1 MRGGSVP
8 MSLTV
13 VMTLLLA
20 IIDVKASG
28 EYCHGWRDSQGAWRE
43 GFQCPERFDSEEAI
57 ICCGK
62 CELRY
67 CCTSS
72 EARLD
77 QGTCDND
84 KQSRDPGSGGRES
97 KDNGA
102 AALLQ
107 RRGAHRAVPTA
118 VRTGLT
124 RPGGAHSPPQNALP
138 VYSRAHSLQ
147 SSSSSDMSVLCRRRC
162 RVCLPSRLMGVAHLR
177 ALPDRGRGLRGLR
190 PAGLRR
196 RRVLLPLPPAQAG
209 AVGRG
214 GGGGGAEPGGA
225 GRLLETIP
233 MMASRGS
240 SSRQSSTA
248 TSSSSSAQSGVR
260 PPLLRAQA
268 GCCLPPDAPVY
279 VSVPPSFSLLSC
291 QQGAPLLHPQYI
303 GYALPHEP
311 AAASPAPP
319 FLHPPQAGYRPL
331 QSPFPPSGGADPRT
345 PPVTV

>member
-1 MRGGSVP
+1 MRAGSVP

-84 KQSRDPGSGGRES
+84 KQRGDPGSGGRES

-102 AALLQ
+102 VPIYVPFLIVGAVFVAFVLL
-107 RRGAHRAVPTA
+107 G
-118 VRTGLT
+118 
-124 RPGGAHSPPQNALP
+124 
-138 VYSRAHSLQ
+138 
-147 SSSSSDMSVLCRRRC
+147 SVVAICCCRC
-162 RVCLPSRLMGVAHLR
+162 
-177 ALPDRGRGLRGLR
+177 LR
-190 PAGLRR
+190 PKQE
-196 RRVLLPLPPAQAG
+196 PS
-209 AVGRG
+209 GR
-214 GGGGGAEPGGA
+214 GGGGAEPGGA

-233 MMASRGS
+233 MMTSRSS

-248 TSSSSSAQSGVR
+248 TSSSSSAQSCAR

-279 VSVPPSFSLLSC
+279 VSMPPSFSLLGC

-311 AAASPAPP
+311 VAASPAPP
-319 FLHPPQAGYRPL
+319 FLHPPPAGYRPL
-331 QSPFPPSGGADPRT
+331 QSPFPPPSSGGADPKT